1 MNMLYVNLLII
12 NNKFFISKVLN
23 IALAIAVLLSVSFV
37 LFSFTSSDEL
47 ERAEA
52 KRIHAVQLG
61 IELKESSDD
70 LTSMARSYVVT
81 GEKKFKEYFEHI
93 SEIRNGELAMPL
105 N

>member
-81 GEKKFKEYFEHI
+81 GEKSLRNILSIPLKFATE
-93 SEIRNGELAMPL
+93 S
-105 N
+105 